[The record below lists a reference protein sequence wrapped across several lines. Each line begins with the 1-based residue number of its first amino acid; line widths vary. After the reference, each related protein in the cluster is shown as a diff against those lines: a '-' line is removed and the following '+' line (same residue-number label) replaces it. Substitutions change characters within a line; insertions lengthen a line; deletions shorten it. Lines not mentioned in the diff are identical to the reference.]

1 MGALQEDTIG
11 VTTMNQI
18 RDILTKSFEPS
29 IIIKVEQL
37 NKESIS
43 GLLDDIHLLASR
55 RYKTL
60 LDAENAVIYLKRKK

>member
-29 IIIKVEQL
+29 IIINVEQL
-37 NKESIS
+37 GKDPIS
-43 GLLDDIHLLASR
+43 NLLDDIHLLASR
-55 RYKTL
+55 RYETL